1 MYVLMIIA
9 LVPLVLLLGAKG
21 LVIEGILKLT
31 ALAVSIK
38 VEKLKKKYN
47 IQTFKE
53 ISAFCE
59 GKPLDEISRQREIG
73 KRPYQSILLTLG
85 SATPGIILSRIL
97 FVFR

>member
-1 MYVLMIIA
+1 MLMIIA

-21 LVIEGILKLT
+21 LVIEGILTLT

-47 IQTFKE
+47 IRTFKE

-59 GKPLDEISRQREIG
+59 GKTLDEISRQREIG

-85 SATPGIILSRIL
+85 SATLGFILSRIL
-97 FVFR
+97 FLFR